1 MYTNRYYRTW
11 TAGKKLCKFK
21 ILHNESDIE
30 ITADRDL
37 STQAC
42 KFLYEARR
50 SITRHISNCPGFLT
64 THTPVDSCEKV
75 GTGIIGSMISASSKW
90 DVGPMAAVAGTIAQ
104 YIGEKLSA
112 LSETVIVEN
121 GGDIYAK
128 SVEPIRCSV
137 YSGEESPF
145 GRSIGFCVDAAK
157 GVGICTSSG
166 VVGPSHSYGKADAV
180 TVVAENCSV
189 ADAAA
194 TSIANRIKCEAGSGR
209 ELSMS
214 SDSDSEL
221 VGVIASINGT
231 LGSRGIKLFHAE
243 FLEGNK

>member
-11 TAGKKLCKFK
+11 TAGEKLYKFK

-50 SITRHISNCPGFLT
+50 CITRHISTHPDFLT
-64 THTPVDSCEKV
+64 THTPIDEGSELS
-75 GTGIIGSMISASSKW
+75 TGIVSSMLLASSKW
-90 DVGPMAAVAGTIAQ
+90 NVGPMAAVAGTIAQ
-104 YIGEKLSA
+104 FIGEKLSS
-112 LSETVIVEN
+112 LSDTVIVEN

-128 SVEPIRCSV
+128 SSEPVSCSV
-137 YSGEESPF
+137 YSGENSPF
-145 GRSIGFCVDAAK
+145 GRIIGFSVNAVN

-166 VVGPSHSYGKADAV
+166 IVGPSFSYGKADAV
-180 TVVAENCSV
+180 TVVAEDSSV

-194 TSIANRIKCEAGSGR
+194 TSIANRINCEADVGR
-209 ELSMS
+209 ELSAS
-214 SDSDSEL
+214 SDSEL

-231 LGSRGIKLFHAE
+231 LGSRGIKLFHAG
-243 FLEGNK
+243 FLEENK